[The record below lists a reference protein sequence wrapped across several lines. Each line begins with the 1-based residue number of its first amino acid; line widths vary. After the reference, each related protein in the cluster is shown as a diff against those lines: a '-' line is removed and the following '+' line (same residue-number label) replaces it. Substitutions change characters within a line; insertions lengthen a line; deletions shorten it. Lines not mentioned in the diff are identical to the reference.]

1 MAPLEGYQ
9 LEREGSHAVAL
20 GLAVDDELR
29 REGLAREVV
38 HAVQSAR
45 KAAGLAVEDRIR
57 LVLGGDEE
65 LVGAARAHEEYLVR
79 EVLAVEVA
87 YDGALDGEVATIED
101 RELRIAVA
109 RA

>member
-1 MAPLEGYQ
+1 M
-9 LEREGSHAVAL
+9 
-20 GLAVDDELR
+20 
-29 REGLAREVV
+29 
-38 HAVQSAR
+38 
-45 KAAGLAVEDRIR
+45 
-57 LVLGGDEE
+57 LGGDDE

-101 RELRIAVA
+101 RELRIGVA